1 MRRKPGTLLPI
12 EVAILQAAVDLV
24 GAGQPNFH
32 GYMIASEIR
41 ERENAR
47 ALTSHGTLYKALD
60 RMKKAGYLE
69 SSWEDPDIAVGE
81 NRPRRRLYRVTA
93 EGQRAL
99 QLAGE
104 HAASGTWQP
113 GMQPT

>member
-1 MRRKPGTLLPI
+1 MRRKPGTLLPLEI
-12 EVAILQAAVDLV
+12 ALLQAAVDL
-24 GAGQPNFH
+24 ATSGQQDFH
-32 GYMIASEIR
+32 GYMIAREMR

-69 SSWEDPDIAVGE
+69 SRWEDPELAVQE
-81 NRPRRRLYRVTA
+81 NRPRRRLYRITA

-99 QLAGE
+99 QVATE
-104 HAASGTWQP
+104 ANAAQGWQP
-113 GMQPT
+113 GAQPI

>member
-24 GAGQPNFH
+24 AAGQAEFH

-47 ALTSHGTLYKALD
+47 ALTAHGTLYKALD

-69 SSWEDPDIAVGE
+69 SSWEDPDLAVQE

-99 QLAGE
+99 HLAAENAVAG
-104 HAASGTWQP
+104 AWQA